1 MYICIYLYTYIHI
14 YVCVNFKFSHF
25 IAYTLCQLSIFFF
38 SFWSLS
44 SKSVLLSPALG
55 FWSWD
60 WKHFSADTMLPVR
73 RRCCGRKELAS
84 FPWFQQET
92 SQGVS
97 GRPPEASLWVLL
109 VLTDHLLPPAPSC
122 KYISELCSERQ
133 PFLSPSL
140 KATSSNLF
148 LPWCGRWNSKDSPLC
163 PCPV

>member
-1 MYICIYLYTYIHI
+1 MYIPIYLHTYIRMCKLQI
-14 YVCVNFKFSHF
+14 FTFYRLYFVPVINF
-25 IAYTLCQLSIFFF
+25 FFF

-60 WKHFSADTMLPVR
+60 WKHFSADTMLPVS